1 MLCAMAG
8 NPNWCG
14 IVEMDYST
22 PSLITLQHSISTGWK
37 GIQYRSE
44 VPFTPQWR
52 YSNLVLSF
60 NIWNERMHMKH

>member
-44 VPFTPQWR
+44 VPFTPQ
-52 YSNLVLSF
+52 
-60 NIWNERMHMKH
+60 